1 MCVLKSA
8 RPEYNQ
14 RTYSLLTSFPNKEL
28 TDDTETLEQGKL
40 QNAVI
45 IQKLQ
50 A

>member
-1 MCVLKSA
+1 M
-8 RPEYNQ
+8 
-14 RTYSLLTSFPNKEL
+14 TSFPNKEL
-28 TDDTETLEQGKL
+28 TNDSETIDEGKL